1 MARTRMIAVDGPS
14 AAGKGTL
21 ARRLAAHYR
30 LNFLDTGA
38 LYRAVAA
45 RMLEAGLD
53 PGNAAAAAAAAS
65 SLDPGDTE
73 RADLREEKVGQ
84 AASIVAAHPA
94 VRSALLNYQ
103 RKVGLTPPGAV
114 LDGRDIGTV
123 VLPEADAKLFITA
136 NLEVRAR
143 RRVKQLREKGNKAI
157 ESRVLAEMK
166 ERDARD
172 GARDV
177 APLKPADDALV
188 IDTTDLDPDE
198 VFHRA
203 VRFIDTKGG

>member
-1 MARTRMIAVDGPS
+1 VIAVDGPA

-21 ARRLAAHYR
+21 ARRLAAHYG
-30 LNFLDTGA
+30 LNFLDTGE

-45 RMLEAGLD
+45 KLLAAGRD
-53 PGNAAAAAAAAS
+53 PSAAAAAAEAAQ
-65 SLDPGDTE
+65 SLLPTDLARG
-73 RADLREEKVGQ
+73 DLRDEKVGQ
-84 AASIVAAHPA
+84 AASVVAAHQA

-103 RKVGLTPPGAV
+103 RRIGRTPPGAV

-123 VLPEADAKLFITA
+123 VFPDADAKLFIGA
-136 NLEVRAR
+136 SLEVRAR
-143 RRVKQLREKGNKAI
+143 RRAKQLREKGIEAI

-172 GARDV
+172 GSRAI

-188 IDTTDLDPDE
+188 IDSTDLDPDE
-198 VFHRA
+198 VFRRA
-203 VRFIDTKGG
+203 VAFIDSKGE